1 MKKRVLGVMLIL
13 TASMLC
19 ACQKEADGPVIV
31 RETLEEQVELT
42 QESVP
47 TADTLDDNLSIEQ
60 VTVATAGEQI
70 LEQSFEVALDGW
82 GDVTFA
88 TYMPGTEYANG
99 DVQFKLL
106 QNGAVVHDLPGL
118 TDDYIREEMTF
129 GQVVAVS
136 FQDFDM
142 DGRKDIITIIE
153 YVNMVDGTFLREARV
168 YTQKNG
174 ANEFTTDAM
183 LQEFL
188 AKQQYTD
195 SIASIMEAK
204 DEYDEYVIAMG
215 GTKSTYEQ
223 MRVIAQKRD
232 YWKSDISEES
242 WYALTDL
249 DRNGRVELI
258 ISSSGGTGH
267 YTFSKFY
274 EVNSNFNSL
283 IVCETD
289 FIEGDS
295 QPDII
300 VDFADVYYDIDNDV
314 FYYIFDDVLRVGS
327 AESYQTISA
336 LTLKAGSV
344 MTLPLARSSSVAE
357 GDSRIVTYEDIEGN
371 ELTLEAFENIAS
383 TFFMDMEYFEES
395 FLWCEADELIDL
407 SEEELTQRL
416 CDVWG
421 MR

>member
-1 MKKRVLGVMLIL
+1 MKKRVLGTMLIL
-13 TASMLC
+13 TASILC

-88 TYMPGTEYANG
+88 TYMPSAEYANG

-118 TDDYIREEMTF
+118 TDDYIREGMTF

-153 YVNMVDGTFLREARV
+153 YNNMVDGTLIPEARV

-195 SIASIMEAK
+195 SIATIMKAK
-204 DEYDEYVIAMG
+204 SEYDEYVIAMG
-215 GTKSTYEQ
+215 GTKSTYDQ

-258 ISSSGGTGH
+258 ISSSGGTGL
-267 YTFSKFY
+267 YTISKFY
-274 EVNSNFNSL
+274 EVNSNFSSL

-314 FYYIFDDVLRVGS
+314 FYYIFDDVLRVSS
-327 AESYQTISA
+327 AESYQTVSA

-344 MTLPLARSSSVAE
+344 MTLPLARSTSVAD
-357 GDSRIVTYEDIEGN
+357 GDSRTTTYEDIEGN
-371 ELTLEAFENIAS
+371 EQTQEAFENIAS
-383 TFFMDMEYFEES
+383 SFFMDMEYFEES
-395 FLWCEADELIDL
+395 FLWCEADELINL

>member
-1 MKKRVLGVMLIL
+1 MKKKVLGATLFL

-19 ACQKEADGPVIV
+19 ACQKEADTPVIV
-31 RETLEEQVELT
+31 RETQEEQVELT

-47 TADTLDDNLSIEQ
+47 TADTVEADASIEQ
-60 VTVATAGEQI
+60 VVVATAGEQI
-70 LEQSFEVALDGW
+70 LEQSFEVTLDGW

-88 TYMPGTEYANG
+88 TYMPSEEYADG

-106 QNGAVVHDLPGL
+106 QNGAVVHDLPGM
-118 TDDYIREEMTF
+118 TDNYICEGKTF

-136 FQDFDM
+136 FQDFDE
-142 DGRKDIITIIE
+142 DGRRDIITIVE
-153 YVNMVDGTFLREARV
+153 YMNTADGTTYNEARV
-168 YTQKNG
+168 YMQKG
-174 ANEFTTDAM
+174 DAQTFSM
-183 LQEFL
+183 DSILQEFL
-188 AKQQYTD
+188 EKQQYTD
-195 SIASIMEAK
+195 SIARIMNARE
-204 DEYDEYVIAMG
+204 EYKEYFVAVG

-223 MRVIAQKRD
+223 MCVIAEKRD
-232 YWKSDISEES
+232 FWKNDISEGSE
-242 WYALTDL
+242 YALTDL
-249 DRNGRVELI
+249 DRNGRIELI
-258 ISSSGGTGH
+258 ISNCGGSGLFT
-267 YTFSKFY
+267 TSKFY

-300 VDFADVYYDIDNDV
+300 VDYADVFYDIDNDV

-344 MTLPLARSSSVAE
+344 MTLPLARSATVAE
-357 GDSRIVTYEDIEGN
+357 GDNRTTTYEDIEGN
-371 ELTLEAFENIAS
+371 TLTQEGFENIAS

-395 FLWCEADELIDL
+395 FLWCEAEELLNL
-407 SEEELTQRL
+407 SQEELTQRL
-416 CDVWG
+416 CDVWD